1 MDRVDVES
9 LPRQALGPRAQRI
22 ATGGES
28 QQRIVE
34 IRRGRVALRVVGG
47 VAGVTGVAQGL
58 RPGSEHRIARLRD
71 VVLPVTDVAFGPAV
85 REERL
90 LVLAAVEELAVARM
104 AGAADL
110 RNAR

>member
-47 VAGVTGVAQGL
+47 VA
-58 RPGSEHRIARLRD
+58 R
-71 VVLPVTDVAFGPAV
+71 VTDVAFGPAV

-110 RNAR
+110 RNARHFRRERGVVA